1 MVRHDRFAGKSMRHA
16 QQRGAGSEVAARAVS
31 GQGDVSLPSRLS
43 RIMGA
48 ALMLAAALPLGAC
61 SGLFSKGP
69 PATFDLTAP
78 RGDRAGGAARGQLLV
93 AEPSALA
100 ILDTERVVARP
111 SSGQMAYLADVQWSD
126 RLPRLLQSRIL
137 QTFENSSRL
146 RAVGRP
152 GERLTGDFQL
162 VTDIRSFHIAA
173 TTEPVAEVEI
183 AAKLVSDKTG
193 RILGARVFRAVVPA
207 SATEGAPAVQAI
219 DAAFG
224 DVVRE
229 LVNWAAKLV

>member
-1 MVRHDRFAGKSMRHA
+1 MVRWYRFAGKSTRRAEMREA
-16 QQRGAGSEVAARAVS
+16 QSAGTARAPKVG
-31 GQGDVSLPSRLS
+31 GQGDVSVVRRFS
-43 RIMGA
+43 RIVGA
-48 ALMLAAALPLGAC
+48 TLVVALPLGAC

-78 RGDRAGGAARGQLLV
+78 RGERAGGVARGQLLV

-111 SSGQMAYLADVQWSD
+111 SSGQVAYLADVQWSD
-126 RLPRLLQSRIL
+126 RLPRLLQARIL

-162 VTDIRSFHIAA
+162 VTDIRGFHISAA
-173 TTEPVAEVEI
+173 AEPAAEVEI

-207 SATEGAPAVQAI
+207 TATEGAAAVQAI

-224 DVVRE
+224 EVVRE
-229 LVNWAAKLV
+229 LVKWAARLV

>member
-1 MVRHDRFAGKSMRHA
+1 MGH
-16 QQRGAGSEVAARAVS
+16 RGRDGPGSESER
-31 GQGDVSLPSRLS
+31 QGDVSVAWRFS
-43 RIMGA
+43 RIVGA
-48 ALMLAAALPLGAC
+48 SLAVAAALPLGAC
-61 SGLFSKGP
+61 AGLFSKGA

-78 RGDRAGGAARGQLLV
+78 RGERVGGAARGQLLV
-93 AEPSALA
+93 AEPSAVA

-111 SSGQMAYLADVQWSD
+111 ASGQVAYLADVQWSD
-126 RLPRLLQSRIL
+126 RLPKLLQSRIL

-162 VTDIRSFHIAA
+162 VTDIRGFHLLAA
-173 TTEPVAEVEI
+173 SEPVGEVEI
-183 AAKLVSDKTG
+183 AAKLVNDRTG

-207 SATEGAPAVQAI
+207 AATEGPEAMRAI

-224 DVVRE
+224 EVARE
-229 LVNWAAKLV
+229 LVAWAARLV